1 MLEMLRDR
9 IEGKRVVVLG
19 VGNPMRGDDGIG
31 ACLADR
37 LQGNV
42 NATVVNAGDVPENYL
57 GPVAAARPE
66 VVVIVDAA
74 ELGAAPGEIA
84 IVEVNELG
92 AEYPRSTRRVAGGAA
107 LSTHNASLSLFIKV
121 LQSEIQT
128 DVFLLGVQPASM
140 AFGAPMSRAVAAAL
154 RLLEDLFQS
163 CCPEPTSALT

>member
-1 MLEMLRDR
+1 MLEALRDR
-9 IEGKRVVVLG
+9 LEGKRVVVLG

-31 ACLADR
+31 PCLADR

-42 NATVVNAGDVPENYL
+42 SATVVTAGDVPENYL

-74 ELGAAPGEIA
+74 ELGAAPGEMA
-84 IVEVNELG
+84 IVEVNEL
-92 AEYPRSTRRVAGGAA
+92 AAGRAA
-107 LSTHNASLSLFIKV
+107 LGWAASTHNASLRLFIKV

-140 AFGAPMSRAVAAAL
+140 AFGAPMSQAVVAAL
-154 RLLEDLFQS
+154 HLLEDMFKS
-163 CCPEPTSALT
+163 CYPEPTSVPI

>member
-1 MLEMLRDR
+1 MLEALRDR
-9 IEGKRVVVLG
+9 LEGKRVVVLG

-31 ACLADR
+31 PCLADR

-42 NATVVNAGDVPENYL
+42 SATVVNAGDVPENYL
-57 GPVAAARPE
+57 GPVAASRPE

-84 IVEVNELG
+84 IVEVNEL
-92 AEYPRSTRRVAGGAA
+92 AGRAA
-107 LSTHNASLSLFIKV
+107 LSTHNASLRLFIKV

-140 AFGAPMSRAVAAAL
+140 AFGAPMSQVVVAAL
-154 RLLEDLFQS
+154 HLLEDLFKS
-163 CCPEPTSALT
+163 CYPEPTSVPI